1 MDPPVH
7 CTQLHCAF
15 VSVRYPESNGS
26 GVILALK
33 RIRSASSQAWYL
45 RCIRR
50 NKFGQENWS
59 SVKSWPNSS
68 LASCFG
74 TADWLAFRLAAC
86 TWVCLLS
93 DRLALTPRWLA
104 LTCVDL
110 RWLWSSSKSYA
121 SWRRFSPFGHP
132 RQSTQ
137 VDRKSSVYVWTC
149 GPTQL
154 RIRLATAFASSG
166 FANFRWL
173 ASICE
178 SVSVARVQNQNRTV
192 KVATNKNLNWFV
204 LRNKPSVLFSRSF
217 GASCYSDFTAFT
229 AFIAAFS
236 VIPRGRA
243 LWIMWAVSCCVSP
256 ASLPL
261 LSFGRLIHHFLC
273 GDITW
278 PRLGD

>member
-59 SVKSWPNSS
+59 SVKSWPNGS

-110 RWLWSSSKSYA
+110 RWLALTLVELKVVCKLTTFFTVWPPKAVDTSWSQVICICVNLRADSVA
-121 SWRRFSPFGHP
+121 NPFGHGF
-132 RQSTQ
+132 
-137 VDRKSSVYVWTC
+137 RK
-149 GPTQL
+149 
-154 RIRLATAFASSG
+154 F
-166 FANFRWL
+166 
-173 ASICE
+173 
-178 SVSVARVQNQNRTV
+178 
-192 KVATNKNLNWFV
+192 WFC
-204 LRNKPSVLFSRSF
+204 K
-217 GASCYSDFTAFT
+217 
-229 AFIAAFS
+229 
-236 VIPRGRA
+236 
-243 LWIMWAVSCCVSP
+243 
-256 ASLPL
+256 LPL
-261 LSFGRLIHHFLC
+261 TCVDLRVRFSGQ
-273 GDITW
+273 GPKPKQD
-278 PRLGD
+278 GESGN

>member
-59 SVKSWPNSS
+59 SVKSWPNGS

-110 RWLWSSSKSYA
+110 RWLALTLVELKVVCKLTTFFTVWPPKA
-121 SWRRFSPFGHP
+121 SRHKLIASHLYMCELAGRLSCESLWLRLSQVLVLQTSVDLRRFASPFQWPGSKTKTG
-132 RQSTQ
+132 RWKWQLIRT
-137 VDRKSSVYVWTC
+137 WTDLFFVTNPVFC
-149 GPTQL
+149 FLVHLVPAVT
-154 RIRLATAFASSG
+154 RILLPF
-166 FANFRWL
+166 
-173 ASICE
+173 
-178 SVSVARVQNQNRTV
+178 
-192 KVATNKNLNWFV
+192 
-204 LRNKPSVLFSRSF
+204 
-217 GASCYSDFTAFT
+217 
-229 AFIAAFS
+229 
-236 VIPRGRA
+236 
-243 LWIMWAVSCCVSP
+243 
-256 ASLPL
+256 LPL
-261 LSFGRLIHHFLC
+261 LLLFYTAGTCIMNYVSSFLLC
-273 GDITW
+273 
-278 PRLGD
+278 